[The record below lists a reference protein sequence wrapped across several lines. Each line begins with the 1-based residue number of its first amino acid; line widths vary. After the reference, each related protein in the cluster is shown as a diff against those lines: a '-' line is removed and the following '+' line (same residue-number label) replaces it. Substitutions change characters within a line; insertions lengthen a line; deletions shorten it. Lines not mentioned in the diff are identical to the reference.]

1 MNPTARPALHRNF
14 HRLAWFALIMTAS
27 TIMFGSFVRL
37 SDAGLSCPDWPTCY
51 GRVTWPQ
58 HAAEVADHVATQIRP
73 LETHKAWREQV
84 HRFLAG
90 ALGIEILT
98 LALLATRRRRWGSTA
113 VVTACML
120 VAAGIPLYMMGHH
133 VPASI
138 IAVLGEVILLI
149 AALRWNNIDLSRAA
163 LLTLAVVIFQAL
175 LGMWTVTLLLKP
187 IVVMGHL
194 LGGMLMF
201 GLLVWMAWRATHMPI
216 TLVEAPTL
224 KNLLRVGVAVL
235 VVQIAL
241 GGWVSANYAALACGG
256 GSASLDNFPRCVSQ
270 WWPPHNFQEGFTLWR
285 GIGVDYE
292 GGVLDGASRI
302 AIQMAHRMFAV
313 IVAVYLLWLSF
324 RLFRLP
330 SMRGWATALGVLV
343 VLQIT
348 LGILNVK
355 LALPLE
361 VAVAHSGGA
370 VALLFVLVTLLAR
383 MRAPDAEGGAGNK
396 PPKFGGSAEGAG
408 AWENETHGPD
418 SRSESGEHQRASGG
432 AKP

>member
-1 MNPTARPALHRNF
+1 
-14 HRLAWFALIMTAS
+14 
-27 TIMFGSFVRL
+27 VRL

-51 GRVTWPQ
+51 GQATWPQ
-58 HAAEVADHVATQIRP
+58 HVEETIGHPAAEIRP

-98 LALLATRRRRWGSTA
+98 LALLATRKRRFGSTA
-113 VVTACML
+113 VVTACVL
-120 VAAGIPLYMMGHH
+120 VAAGIPLYMMGWHGT
-133 VPASI
+133 ASTLALI
-138 IAVLGEVILLI
+138 GEAILLI
-149 AALRWNNIDLSRAA
+149 AALRWSNIDLARAA

-216 TLVEAPTL
+216 TLAEAPKL
-224 KNLLRVGVAVL
+224 KWLMRIGVAVL
-235 VVQIAL
+235 VTQIAL

-256 GSASLDNFPRCVSQ
+256 GSASLDNFPRCANQ
-270 WWPPHNFQEGFTLWR
+270 WWPQHNFVEGFTLWR

-302 AIQMAHRMFAV
+302 AIQMAHRLFAV
-313 IVAVYLLWLSF
+313 VVAVYLLWLGV

-330 SMRGWATALGVLV
+330 SMRGWASALIALL
-343 VLQIT
+343 VLQVT

-361 VAVAHSGGA
+361 VAVAHNGVA
-370 VALLFVLVTLLAR
+370 VALLFVLVSLLAR
-383 MRAPDAEGGAGNK
+383 LRAPD
-396 PPKFGGSAEGAG
+396 
-408 AWENETHGPD
+408 
-418 SRSESGEHQRASGG
+418 
-432 AKP
+432 